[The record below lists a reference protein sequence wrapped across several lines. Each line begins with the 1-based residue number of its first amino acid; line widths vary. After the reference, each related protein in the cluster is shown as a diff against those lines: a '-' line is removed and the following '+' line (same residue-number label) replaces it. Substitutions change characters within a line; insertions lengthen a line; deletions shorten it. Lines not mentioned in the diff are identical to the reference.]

1 MAQFHIKNMVCD
13 RCIQTVEK
21 IFKEEGY
28 KIEDIRL
35 GEVRV
40 AGESDGTDPYR
51 LEWRLREVGFELIYD
66 KNEQLV
72 ARIKASLIEQLGR
85 MESGEH
91 QLKLSVYLSD
101 VLSMSYQQI
110 SRTFSEVT
118 GETIEKHFLNL
129 KIERVKELITY
140 DELTLSEIA
149 WKIGYS
155 SVQHLSS
162 QFKKVTGITVSEY
175 KLKEEQDRA
184 TLDSI

>member
-1 MAQFHIKNMVCD
+1 MAHFHIKNMVCD
-13 RCIQTVEK
+13 RCIQTVER
-21 IFKEEGY
+21 ILNEEGY
-28 KIEDIRL
+28 RIEEIRL

-40 AGESDGTDPYR
+40 TEESDSIDPYR
-51 LEWRLREVGFELIYD
+51 LDWRLRDVGFEFVYD

-72 ARIKASLIEQLGR
+72 ARIKASLIDQLR
-85 MESGEH
+85 RIESGEH
-91 QLKLSVYLSD
+91 QLKLSVYLAD
-101 VLSMSYQQI
+101 ALSMNYQQI
-110 SRTFSEVT
+110 SRTFSDVT
-118 GETIEKHFLNL
+118 GETLEKHFLSL

-162 QFKKVTGITVSEY
+162 QFKKVAGITVREY
-175 KLKEEQDRA
+175 KLKEEQDRS